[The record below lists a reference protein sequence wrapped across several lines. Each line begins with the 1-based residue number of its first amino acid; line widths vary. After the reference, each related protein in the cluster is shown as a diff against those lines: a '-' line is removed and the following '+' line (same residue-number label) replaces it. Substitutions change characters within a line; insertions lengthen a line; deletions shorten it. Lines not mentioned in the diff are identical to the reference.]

1 MTRLLLFLFLL
12 VCPLLS
18 AQDTL
23 DAFLKKI
30 PDDTNGVRMLIKSSD
45 RLGLQNGEKSLD
57 MARKAL
63 DLAEKCGYGKL
74 IADALLSVTNRLVT
88 LGEYDA
94 AVPYMQRASNI
105 CDSLNY
111 PAGQSRIE
119 LITGNLFNYQE
130 QYDEALKHYRNA
142 LPVTRQINNRV
153 RLAAIYN
160 NIGVIYYGKAKN
172 DSSYFAVSKSYF
184 DSSYA
189 IALSAGDQVKILD
202 AMNNLAMV
210 LTDLRQYD
218 RARAVADSVITLS
231 LPENNTSELAYG
243 YSHIG
248 EIHLVMHEY
257 DSAIYYF
264 EQAYRYSREVMD
276 YTMVAKALEGLSN
289 ANAGKGDYKSA
300 WQYFVRFSALNDSI
314 RNESNLETVN
324 NLRNKVEAERKDRTI
339 NSLRQENEISE
350 LQNDRKTWLLISAVA
365 GILLLALF
373 GWFMFARARS
383 REKINTLLSAQN
395 DLISKKN
402 KDITDSINYAQRIQQ
417 ILLGQEDIFRAGL
430 KEHFILFRPKDIVSG
445 DFYWCTETPDA
456 FYYAACDST
465 GHGVPG
471 AFMSLLNIS
480 FLNEAVI
487 QQQLKRPEEIL
498 NYCRQ
503 RLTETVSTGGAG
515 DGMDCTLIR
524 CDRITGK
531 ITYAAANNPPALIRN
546 KELIPLACDKM
557 PVGRSPKDHVPFN
570 GYSIEV
576 MPGDVLYLFT
586 DGYSD
591 QFGGPKG
598 KKFKT
603 KNLFGLFGLL
613 AAMPMNQQE
622 EKLSQAHDQWRGQLE
637 QVDDILIIGIRFS

>member
-1 MTRLLLFLFLL
+1 VTRLLLFSFLL

-23 DAFLKKI
+23 DAFLKKV
-30 PDDTNGVRMLIKSSD
+30 PNDTIGVRMLIKSSD

-74 IADALLSVTNRLVT
+74 IADALLSVTNRLIT

-111 PAGQSRIE
+111 TAGQSRIE

-142 LPVTRQINNRV
+142 LPVTRRINNLT

-160 NIGVIYYGKAKN
+160 NIGVIYYGKAKQ
-172 DSSYFAVSKSYF
+172 DSSNFALSKAYF
-184 DSSYA
+184 DSSYT
-189 IALSAGDQVKILD
+189 IALASGDQVKILD

-210 LTDLRQYD
+210 LTDLHQYR
-218 RARAVADSVITLS
+218 RARIIADSVITMS
-231 LPENNTSELAYG
+231 IADDNTSELAYG

-264 EQAYRYSREVMD
+264 DQAYKYSREVMD
-276 YTMVAKALEGLSN
+276 YTMIAKALEGLSN

-300 WQYFVRFSALNDSI
+300 WQYFVRYSALNDSI

-373 GWFMFARARS
+373 GWFMFVRARA
-383 REKINTLLSAQN
+383 REKINALLTAQN

-417 ILLGQEDIFRAGL
+417 ILLGQEDIFKTGL
-430 KEHFILFRPKDIVSG
+430 KEHFIFFRPKDIVSG
-445 DFYWCTETPDA
+445 DFYWCTETQDA

-465 GHGVPG
+465 CHGVPG

-487 QQQLKRPEEIL
+487 QQQLQSPEEIL
-498 NYCRQ
+498 NYCRK
-503 RLTETVSTGGAG
+503 RLTETVSAGGAE

-524 CDRITGK
+524 IDRKSGRLS
-531 ITYAAANNPPALIRN
+531 YAAANNPPVLIRKN
-546 KELIPLACDKM
+546 KVLPQDCDKM
-557 PVGRSPKDHVPFN
+557 PVGRSPKDNTPFT
-570 GYSIEV
+570 GYTIDIL
-576 MPGDVLYLFT
+576 PGDMLYLFT
-586 DGYSD
+586 DGFSD
-591 QFGGPKG
+591 QFGGAKG
-598 KKFKT
+598 KKFKS
-603 KNLFGLFGLL
+603 KNLLEAFRALSSEAL
-613 AAMPMNQQE
+613 PVQC
-622 EKLSQAHDQWRGQLE
+622 EKLTSLHNEWRGDLD
-637 QVDDILIIGIRFS
+637 QVDDILIIGIRFA